1 MPPRLSFRRDSNRCP
16 MTLVSLAKNP
26 VPSGADSGD
35 FPGYDGAP
43 LRYARWEATRG
54 PIRGTVCI
62 FEGRGEYIEKYFE
75 VIADL
80 RRRGFAVAIHDWR
93 GQGGSYRPLSNPRK
107 GHIRS
112 FAEFDRDL
120 AAFMQHVV
128 LPECPPPYFALAHSM
143 GGNVLLRHAITPDSW
158 FDRIVLCAPM
168 IQLSAEKVGVPM
180 FAARL
185 FVEVVGL
192 FGGATLYVPGGSDK
206 PEETAAFAGNALTS
220 DGERA
225 ARNRQV
231 LEAAPELGLGSA
243 TIGWLRA
250 AYRSCAYVADPQFA
264 PQVRVPLLLISAGS
278 DRIVSSRAIEA
289 FASRLKIGAHVT
301 MPQSQHEIL
310 QETDTIRQHFWS
322 VFDAYLGINADA
334 I

>member
-1 MPPRLSFRRDSNRCP
+1 

-26 VPSGADSGD
+26 VPSGATTGD
-35 FPGYDGAP
+35 FPGYDGAL

-54 PIRGTVCI
+54 PNRGTVCV
-62 FEGRGEYIEKYFE
+62 FSGRGEYIEKYFE

-93 GQGGSYRPLSNPRK
+93 GQGGSYRLLANPRK

-112 FAEFDRDL
+112 FTEFDRDL
-120 AAFMQHVV
+120 AVFMQNVV
-128 LPECPPPYFALAHSM
+128 LPACPPPYFALAHSM
-143 GGNVLLRHAITPDSW
+143 GGNILLRHAIAADSW
-158 FDRIVLCAPM
+158 FERIVLCAPM
-168 IQLSAEKVGVPM
+168 IEVSAEKVRVPAV
-180 FAARL
+180 AARI
-185 FVEVVGL
+185 FAEVVSL
-192 FGGATLYVPGGSDK
+192 LGGATLYVPGGSDK
-206 PEETAAFAGNALTS
+206 PEEIAAFAGNALTS
-220 DGERA
+220 DLERA

-250 AYRSCAYVADPQFA
+250 AYRSCAYVGAPEFA
-264 PQVRVPLLLISAGS
+264 RRVQVPLLLISAS
-278 DRIVSSRAIEA
+278 ADRIVSTRAIEA
-289 FASRLKIGAHVT
+289 FASRLKVGAHVT